1 MLSFYAVRRGRQPG
15 VYLSW
20 DDCKAQTAGYS
31 GAVYKKFKTLGE
43 AQAFMQADVTQPCP
57 QRTQGAGKTSG
68 EVRGD
73 VSQPCH
79 QTIQKAFKT
88 SGEVQYSVQASAL
101 QSQHQ
106 AGAEAHAEELQ
117 NLPLDH
123 CLAYVDG
130 SFNVATD
137 VYGYGVILLT
147 HQGPYE
153 FQGNGTDAEL
163 ASMRN
168 VSGEIYGSMR
178 AVTEALRL
186 GFSAIT
192 IYYDYMG
199 IECWANG
206 SWKTNKQ
213 GTANYKAFMQQHSRL
228 IDIRFQKVRAH
239 TGVYYNEAVDRLAK
253 QAVGLL

>member
-43 AQAFMQADVTQPCP
+43 AQAFMQEDVTQ
-57 QRTQGAGKTSG
+57 S
-68 EVRGD
+68 
-73 VSQPCH
+73 
-79 QTIQKAFKT
+79 
-88 SGEVQYSVQASAL
+88 SVQGDGERNQRQRGTEVSPTDVKISDLPELHERAL
-101 QSQHQ
+101 Q
-106 AGAEAHAEELQ
+106 A
-117 NLPLDH
+117 LPSDH

-130 SFNVATD
+130 SFNVATG

-186 GFSAIT
+186 GFSVIT